1 MRYRNSGNNKV
12 NPQSNQIS
20 SREQNS
26 LLRAF
31 IKFVVPSIAAMW
43 VFSIYTMV
51 DGYFVGKFVSE
62 TALASVNIAMPYV
75 NSIFSLAI
83 IIAIGTSTRVAHHL
97 GAEKVDYA
105 KKIFSFTILIILIF
119 STTLSLVS
127 LLFVNKIAIFLGARG
142 EILPL
147 VVQYL
152 SVIIWF
158 IPFFMVSYHFEVLVK
173 IDGFPRLATYGVLI
187 AAISNIFLD
196 WIFVGFWGLGIKGA
210 ALATGI
216 AQVFST
222 IIFYLHFL
230 KGSGKLKF
238 NFTLNFRDMSKQLP
252 SILILGTGDFLS
264 ELSTGFIVFLYNH
277 FLLIS
282 MGKNSLVAYTVIS
295 YLTLFVAS
303 TMSGLTQG
311 IQPLISFYNG
321 KCDENSWH
329 KILKYGLIS
338 MAGLST
344 ISFIIGYVFPD
355 KIALLFLKEN
365 SDTLLLTIQAIKKY
379 VGSYITLGL
388 NLLFVGVLVAIGR
401 AKYAIFLSAL
411 RGFILIYIVIFLLN
425 SIGKAPLIWYSSL
438 ISETVVFIIGLYFM
452 FSHISRRSKNEK
464 TKS

>member
-1 MRYRNSGNNKV
+1 MRFKNLGNNKS
-12 NPQSNQIS
+12 NTQSDQILS
-20 SREQNS
+20 KEQNS
-26 LLRAF
+26 LLRTF

-97 GAEKVDYA
+97 GAKEVNYA
-105 KKIFSFTILIILIF
+105 QKIFSYTILVILIF
-119 STTLSLVS
+119 STTLSFVS
-127 LLFVNKIAIFLGARG
+127 LLFVNKIAIFLGARA
-142 EILPL
+142 EIMPL
-147 VVQYL
+147 VIQYL
-152 SVIIWF
+152 SIIIWF
-158 IPFFMVSYHFEVLVK
+158 IPFFMISYHFEILVK

-196 WIFVGFWGLGIKGA
+196 WVFVGLLEFGVKGA
-210 ALATGI
+210 AVATGM

-222 IIFYLHFL
+222 IIFSLHFL
-230 KGSGKLKF
+230 KGSGRLKF
-238 NFTLNFRDMSKQLP
+238 NFKFNSRGMSKQLP

-282 MGKNSLVAYTVIS
+282 MGKVSLIAYTVIS

-321 KCDENSWH
+321 KGDENSWH

-338 MAGLST
+338 MLGLSVIAFT
-344 ISFIIGYVFPD
+344 IGYIFPD
-355 KIALLFLKEN
+355 KIAHLFLNEG
-365 SDTLLLTIQAIKKY
+365 SDTLGLTLQAMRKY

-411 RGFILIYIVIFLLN
+411 RGFILIYIVIFTLN
-425 SIGKAPLIWYSSL
+425 LIGKPSLLWYSSL
-438 ISETVVFIIGLYFM
+438 ISETITFIIGLCFI
-452 FSHISRRSKNEK
+452 FSHINHRTQN
-464 TKS
+464 